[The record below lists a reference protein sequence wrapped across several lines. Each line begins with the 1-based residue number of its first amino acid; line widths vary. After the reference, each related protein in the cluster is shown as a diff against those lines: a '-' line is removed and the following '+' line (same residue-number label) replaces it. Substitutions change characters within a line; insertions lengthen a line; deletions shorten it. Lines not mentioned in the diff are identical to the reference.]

1 MTPAAAESVTA
12 SESPPDVRAR
22 RTGRWAL
29 ALLLSINLFNYID
42 RFVLAASLTSI
53 GNELLKNDPHEG
65 FKKGLLA
72 LAFLVTYMLT
82 APIFGW
88 MADRMSRWVLICVGV
103 CLWSLASAASGMF
116 DSYWALFA
124 TRIFVGIGE
133 AVYGPA
139 APTLLSDYFP
149 ANRRGQIMGFFYMAI
164 PVGSAMGFALGG
176 LMAQHY
182 SWRWGF
188 YSVAPP
194 GIVLGLLCLLFRD
207 PRPELEKPANKETP
221 RVRADYSVLWRTP
234 SYVLNTL
241 GMTAMTFALGGV
253 AWWMPDYIVKFRE
266 YSDEGTVGL
275 TFGAITALAGI
286 SAIALGGWLGDKFRA
301 RVHGSYFVVS
311 AIGMVVAFPLFLLML
326 GTPFPW
332 AYGMIFLTEWGLF
345 FNIGPTNTILA
356 NVAHPSV
363 RSTGFAI
370 NILIIHLFGD
380 AISPALI
387 GALADAFP
395 AAPDKPNLNI
405 GFQAVSA
412 AILLAAV
419 FWIWGRKYLEAD
431 TARAENSPAP
441 VK

>member
-1 MTPAAAESVTA
+1 MHNVESANPASA
-12 SESPPDVRAR
+12 P

-29 ALLLSINLFNYID
+29 TLLLLINLFNYID

-53 GNELLKNDPHEG
+53 GNELLKDDKHES

-88 MADRMSRWVLICVGV
+88 LADRTSRWMLICVGV
-103 CLWSLASAASGMF
+103 ILWSLASAASGLAH
-116 DSYWALFA
+116 SYEALFA
-124 TRIFVGIGE
+124 TRVFVGIGE

-149 ANRRGQIMGFFYMAI
+149 VQRRGQIMGFFYMAI
-164 PVGSAMGFALGG
+164 PVGSALGFALGG
-176 LMAQHY
+176 LMSQHLG
-182 SWRWGF
+182 WRWGF

-194 GIVLGLLCLLFRD
+194 GILLGLLCLFFRD
-207 PRPELEKPANKETP
+207 PRAAHAPVIASSLAPPAPLAKP
-221 RVRADYSVLWRTP
+221 DYSILWRTP
-234 SYVLNTL
+234 SYVINTL

-253 AWWMPDYIVKFRE
+253 AWWMPDYIVKFRN
-266 YSDEGTVGL
+266 YSDEGHVGI

-286 SAIALGGWLGDKFRA
+286 SAIALGGWLGDRL
-301 RVHGSYFVVS
+301 RTTVRGSYFVVS
-311 AIGMVVAFPLFLLML
+311 AVGMVVAFPLFLLML
-326 GTPFPW
+326 VSPFPW
-332 AYGMIFLTEWGLF
+332 AYGLIFLAEWGLF

-387 GALADAFP
+387 GWLADTFP
-395 AAPDKPNLNI
+395 LSPGKPNLNI

-419 FWIWGRKYLEAD
+419 FWIWGRKYLETD
-431 TARAENSPAP
+431 TARAENSPP
-441 VK
+441 PIRK